1 MTAKRPKE
9 KALLSKQDIVARRK
23 ALKERKLGTSNT
35 GRRAIV
41 GVFVLAASVLSFLSV
56 ATFDAHD
63 RIGPGFRNA
72 IGPVGHAIGEA
83 FRGLLGV
90 MALVVPIVGFYASG
104 VLFIGERERKR
115 WPQLVSFGLFLVSGA
130 ILAQL
135 VFKEDASWAHAPG
148 GLVGRELGG
157 VMTALFSTVGTV
169 VLVSAIAATAAIV
182 GTQFA
187 FLRFCGWAWD
197 RSLVLADRAKAWAL
211 AFWAQQQQRLEERK
225 LEAEKAQAEEAAFLD
240 ELEAEE
246 AELAELEAAAAEAE
260 AAADEAERLHR
271 NEEEARARAIAEK
284 EKLRIERERLA
295 VEREAA
301 RLAKEALKSARLNE
315 KERRAQSI
323 AALTPG
329 LLDEVKTAVPTPTDA
344 APAPLAGDPAWAV
357 SFFPQQPPPPPPQSL
372 PPTPAAPSQPPGVA
386 ATRRVPTIIEPPAI
400 GAVPPPAPPVSIPP
414 HPLEAALLANET
426 KGVSLPPAPAV
437 LESMGPAAAAQLAA
451 VAAPAAT
458 GALAVGAQVS
468 ALAAA
473 PPHALAKLPLIVEP
487 KAPPK
492 PTKVEKKQF
501 EFSDGR
507 TGFDLPPLDML
518 DMKKN
523 EKKALDKEA
532 FLATADK
539 LTAKLRDF
547 GIEGEVVEIR
557 PGPVVTMYEFK
568 PAPGVKISRIA
579 SLSDDL
585 AMAMEAMRVRI
596 VAPIPGKGVVGI
608 EVPNKEREMVFLKE
622 IGEQDAFQKSQS
634 RLTMC
639 LGKDIEGMP
648 YILDLVKAPHLL
660 IAGTTGSGKSVSVNA
675 MIMSIL
681 LKSTPEEVRF
691 IMVDPKMLELSI
703 YEGIPHLLLPV
714 VTDPRKASVALQWA
728 VDEMT
733 RRYKLL
739 AEAGVRNISGYNQL
753 IEADAKKKAAAKAT
767 VEAKA
772 TVLKPKDLKAEPKP
786 AEAKAAEPVEVKA
799 EEAAVAPPVVAPV
812 EPAPKK
818 KKRKLLIVDV
828 AAEGQ
833 ETPSQENVV
842 PADLAPTPTPVVDLG
857 VAAPAAP
864 AEEIREAIAGATLE
878 QAVEAAKTEAEIRV
892 EEPAVGEDAPSE
904 QEAAALAEAA
914 AEPSPEP
921 PAAEERQKLPYIVVI
936 IDELADLMMVASK
949 EVETSIAR
957 LAQMARAAGIHLM
970 VATQRPSTDVVTGV
984 IKANFPTRISFMLR
998 SKPDSMTIIGTVGAE
1013 ALLGMGDMLIMPPTS
1028 AHLQRVHGCFVSETE
1043 IKKVVDHLKAQGKP
1057 VYDESILKPREE
1069 ENEGGDDGEDELS
1082 DELYDQAIAIVSE
1095 MKNVSISMLQRKMR
1109 IGYNRAARM
1118 IERMERDGVV
1128 GPADGAKPREVLVR
1142 GVGQMPGAGA
1152 PM

>member
-1 MTAKRPKE
+1 
-9 KALLSKQDIVARRK
+9 
-23 ALKERKLGTSNT
+23 
-35 GRRAIV
+35 
-41 GVFVLAASVLSFLSV
+41 
-56 ATFDAHD
+56 
-63 RIGPGFRNA
+63 
-72 IGPVGHAIGEA
+72 
-83 FRGLLGV
+83 
-90 MALVVPIVGFYASG
+90 
-104 VLFIGERERKR
+104 
-115 WPQLVSFGLFLVSGA
+115 
-130 ILAQL
+130 
-135 VFKEDASWAHAPG
+135 
-148 GLVGRELGG
+148 
-157 VMTALFSTVGTV
+157 
-169 VLVSAIAATAAIV
+169 
-182 GTQFA
+182 
-187 FLRFCGWAWD
+187 
-197 RSLVLADRAKAWAL
+197 
-211 AFWAQQQQRLEERK
+211 
-225 LEAEKAQAEEAAFLD
+225 
-240 ELEAEE
+240 
-246 AELAELEAAAAEAE
+246 
-260 AAADEAERLHR
+260 
-271 NEEEARARAIAEK
+271 
-284 EKLRIERERLA
+284 
-295 VEREAA
+295 
-301 RLAKEALKSARLNE
+301 
-315 KERRAQSI
+315 
-323 AALTPG
+323 
-329 LLDEVKTAVPTPTDA
+329 
-344 APAPLAGDPAWAV
+344 
-357 SFFPQQPPPPPPQSL
+357 
-372 PPTPAAPSQPPGVA
+372 
-386 ATRRVPTIIEPPAI
+386 
-400 GAVPPPAPPVSIPP
+400 
-414 HPLEAALLANET
+414 
-426 KGVSLPPAPAV
+426 
-437 LESMGPAAAAQLAA
+437 
-451 VAAPAAT
+451 
-458 GALAVGAQVS
+458 
-468 ALAAA
+468 
-473 PPHALAKLPLIVEP
+473 
-487 KAPPK
+487 
-492 PTKVEKKQF
+492 
-501 EFSDGR
+501 
-507 TGFDLPPLDML
+507 ML

-523 EKKALDKEA
+523 EKKVLDKDA
-532 FLATADK
+532 FLQTADR

-547 GIEGEVVEIR
+547 GIDGEVVEIR

-622 IGEQDAFQKSQS
+622 IGEQDTFQKSQS
-634 RLTMC
+634 KLTMC

-714 VTDPRKASVALQWA
+714 VTDPRKAAVALQWA

-739 AEAGVRNISGYNQL
+739 SEAGVRNITGFNAL
-753 IEADAKKKAAAKAT
+753 VDAEQKKKAASKSVVEARPTSIKPVKKPEVAET
-767 VEAKA
+767 PAAPAVEAKA
-772 TVLKPKDLKAEPKP
+772 
-786 AEAKAAEPVEVKA
+786 EAPVE
-799 EEAAVAPPVVAPV
+799 AAPVVAPADAG
-812 EPAPKK
+812 PAKK

-828 AAEGQ
+828 ADTPPEG
-833 ETPSQENVV
+833 
-842 PADLAPTPTPVVDLG
+842 TPVEASPEAAALPSIEIG

-864 AEEIREAIAGATLE
+864 AEEIREAVAADAPPI
-878 QAVEAAKTEAEIRV
+878 VDEAKVAEIRV
-892 EEPAVGEDAPSE
+892 EEPAEDAPSE

-914 AEPSPEP
+914 NAESAAEAT
-921 PAAEERQKLPYIVVI
+921 AAEERQKLPYIVVI

-1057 VYDESILKPREE
+1057 VYDESILKPRED
-1069 ENEGGDDGEDELS
+1069 ENEGGEDAEDELS

-1152 PM
+1152 MM